1 MHLACRCGRV
11 DIVKLLLTNEELDV
25 NMRSG
30 GGETPLMSAALS
42 GNIFVVGECLNNNF
56 NPFLENSLGMTA
68 SDYSKY
74 FNNMYGQNLKSV
86 IQTAIQ

>member
-1 MHLACRCGRV
+1 
-11 DIVKLLLTNEELDV
+11 
-25 NMRSG
+25 
-30 GGETPLMSAALS
+30 MSAALS

>member
-1 MHLACRCGRV
+1 MDL
-11 DIVKLLLTNEELDV
+11 VKLLLTHEDLDV
-25 NMRSG
+25 NIRSC

-68 SDYSKY
+68 IDYTKY
-74 FNNMYGQNLKSV
+74 FSGIY
-86 IQTAIQ
+86 A

>member
-1 MHLACRCGRV
+1 
-11 DIVKLLLTNEELDV
+11 
-25 NMRSG
+25 
-30 GGETPLMSAALS
+30 MSAALS

-86 IQTAIQ
+86 IQTAIQQWREQISNEQIEEITSKPRIYFEDFFPNE

>member
-1 MHLACRCGRV
+1 MLIAY
-11 DIVKLLLTNEELDV
+11 EELDV
-25 NMRSG
+25 NMRSC

-68 SDYSKY
+68 SDYSRY
-74 FNNMYGQNLKSV
+74 FSNTYGQNLKSV
-86 IQTAIQ
+86 VQTAIQQWKE